1 MYITYCRNQ
10 KSVDVEDKTSYRL
23 GVTGGEYRPT
33 WLVRVSDW
41 TKVSGKEAV
50 DGYHTI
56 SYCWEQS
63 GEVVRN
69 ETDGEY
75 SLVDNGKHCIVE
87 GYNLYEDDILPFGDS
102 PDPEDDN
109 QEDCNNDNRDE
120 YTEDNFDDD
129 DNEITDEDNGDGEII
144 NEKIDGDNEQDEK
157 NCLEDDCA
165 ADEKEEWNNYNEYVT
180 WCKPNSES
188 TSIRYATYDQLLQQ
202 VCQDFQV
209 EYVWYDKVCI
219 DQADNLAKSHEIKQM
234 HRIYRNACY
243 TIVMVP
249 EVRLYNPEDFENEV
263 FGCGNEA
270 QDYVTDDVWNSCWFK
285 RSWTLEEVMM
295 ARRILIVG
303 TDTNMFQHSLHS
315 NDIPTTFDV
324 FSATLLDFGGTE
336 QNKGSVNQ
344 ALAFAHFRTSTK
356 PHDMIYALKNTF
368 SNMFDDMEANYST
381 DIKTVFNS
389 FYRHVAT
396 DNFSIL
402 FFGSNRRPN
411 GNIGSESTM
420 GDYNLPSWT
429 GVAGK
434 HVDNR
439 VITTSHPQLEYY
451 IDETMLLHITTKEYW
466 KISVTPYDR
475 GCYSSS
481 KDTSEDNDF
490 CSNEINRILSARY
503 NDEWT
508 DMTTGDKDTV
518 LMEWFVNTSSGTSL
532 YMTHYHERQNDLLTG
547 IRPLTLTE
555 DCEECIIIPILL
567 ELQVPLSEQASDNE
581 SNFTIRGYEQR
592 YFLPVLRECTKG
604 TGRYRAIGVYY
615 VGDRDFGWQPSIGLN
630 HFIGRDDIKL
640 DDPEEIIC
648 ALFENDCHDVRKEFI
663 IE

>member
-41 TKVSGKEAV
+41 TKVPGKEAV

-69 ETDGEY
+69 ETDNEY
-75 SLVDNGKHCIVE
+75 SLFDHGKHCIVE
-87 GYNLYEDDILPFGDS
+87 GYNLYQDDILPLGDFVGT
-102 PDPEDDN
+102 EDDD
-109 QEDCNNDNRDE
+109 QEDCKKDNRDE
-120 YTEDNFDDD
+120 NTEHNSED
-129 DNEITDEDNGDGEII
+129 DNEISDEDNGNGEK
-144 NEKIDGDNEQDEK
+144 NDQDEQDEEYG
-157 NCLEDDCA
+157 LEDDCA
-165 ADEKEEWNNYNEYVT
+165 VVEKEESNNYNEYVT
-180 WCKPNSES
+180 WCEPKSES
-188 TSIRYATYDQLLQQ
+188 TSIRYVTYDQLLQQ

-219 DQADNLAKSHEIKQM
+219 DQADNQAKSHEIKQM

-249 EVRLYNPEDFENEV
+249 EVRLYNPDDFEHEI

-303 TDTNMFQHSLHS
+303 TNTNMFQHSLHS
-315 NDIPTTFDV
+315 NDVPTTIDV
-324 FSATLLDFGGTE
+324 FSGTLLDFGGTE

-356 PHDMIYALKNTF
+356 PHDMIYALKNTLSDIF
-368 SNMFDDMEANYST
+368 GDMEVSYST
-381 DIKTVFNS
+381 DIKTVFND

-396 DNFSIL
+396 DDLSIL
-402 FFGSNRRPN
+402 CFGSNRRLN
-411 GNIGSESTM
+411 GSIGSESTM
-420 GDYNLPSWT
+420 DDYDLPSWT
-429 GVAGK
+429 GVAGR
-434 HVDNR
+434 HIDNR
-439 VITTSHPQLEYY
+439 AITTPHPQLEYY
-451 IDETMLLHITTKEYW
+451 IDETMLLHVTTKEYW
-466 KISVTPYDR
+466 KIFVTSYDR

-481 KDTSEDNDF
+481 NSTGEENDF
-490 CSNEINRILSARY
+490 CLKEMDRILSARY
-503 NDEWT
+503 DDKWT
-508 DMTTGDKDTV
+508 DMTTADKDTV
-518 LMEWFVNTSSGTSL
+518 LMEWFVNMNGGTSL
-532 YMTHYHERQNDLLTG
+532 HMTHYHPRRGDLLTD

-567 ELQVPLSEQASDNE
+567 ELQVALNEQAGDNE
-581 SNFTIRGYEQR
+581 SNFIIRGYEQR
-592 YFLPVLRECTKG
+592 YCLPVLRKCTEG
-604 TGRYRAIGVYY
+604 SGRYRAIGVYY

-630 HFIGRDDIKL
+630 HFIGRDDINL
-640 DDPEEIIC
+640 DDPEEIISV
-648 ALFENDCHDVRKEFI
+648 LFENDCHDVSKEFI